1 MQAEETPDQDISF
14 TEKYYIGISH
24 YRTIFTQLETIRQLT
39 FILAFVIA
47 LLQEAIGLA
56 MVIISWNSSALEL
69 QLVAISYLFLLLVVM
84 VGFPAFF
91 VQGSS
96 WGQTDTP
103 FNEIPIIAAL
113 YYIIGPQ
120 SSELQTHSGILYY
133 TLFVLLIFTGA
144 IVYWPIVLACVYLL
158 AVITCIPCV
167 FRDYFLARM
176 NRAHRGASNREI
188 NRFPTFVAKL
198 DKVEEKEP
206 EKVGF
211 LFRLFKKPKK
221 TVELVV
227 DNEHNQCCICISEY
241 ENDQVLRQLSCSHYF
256 HQSCIDEWLSINATC
271 PLCVV
276 HV

>member
-1 MQAEETPDQDISF
+1 MQAEETPEQDISF

-103 FNEIPIIAAL
+103 FNESNIN
-113 YYIIGPQ
+113 
-120 SSELQTHSGILYY
+120 T
-133 TLFVLLIFTGA
+133 VK
-144 IVYWPIVLACVYLL
+144 
-158 AVITCIPCV
+158 
-167 FRDYFLARM
+167 RDYFLARM